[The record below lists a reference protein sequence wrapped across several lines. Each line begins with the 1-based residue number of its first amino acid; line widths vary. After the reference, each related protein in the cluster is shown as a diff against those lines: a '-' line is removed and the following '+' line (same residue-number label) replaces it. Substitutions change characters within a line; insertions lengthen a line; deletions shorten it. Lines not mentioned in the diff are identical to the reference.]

1 MTKKIG
7 HKLQALRKMRR
18 MTQEELARRLNIS
31 RASVSNY
38 EVGRRTPHLSELQR
52 FAEFYGVDLSYFG
65 VSGTDEIF
73 EMLSRAKSVFSS
85 EYITAEDKEKLYKEI
100 MRLYLGVKS

>member
-1 MTKKIG
+1 MTKLIG
-7 HKLQALRKMRR
+7 KKLQSLRKTRR
-18 MTQEELARRLNIS
+18 LTQDELAKRLNIS

-65 VSGTDEIF
+65 VSSTDEMFELLARAKRIF
-73 EMLSRAKSVFSS
+73 ES
-85 EYITAEDKEKLYKEI
+85 EVIPDAEKEKLYKEI
-100 MRLYLGVKS
+100 MKLYLGVK